1 MIRRE
6 RTLTPVVERDAGV
19 DQLVRV
25 DGDAFIVEGVRFPRR
40 QMRAGGRLESV
51 RRRPDPDTWDSQL
64 VDVPS
69 PDSLQAEVPDAAEV
83 FQYFSP
89 AMARTLRRIAE
100 AEGPA
105 GQPKGRRGFVLLVGP
120 TGCGKTTLAK
130 TYCYLANQP
139 VTELSFSGDTSLSD
153 FYTSIELVRDDHTRQ
168 STLTVPG
175 PAVEAMLRGKKLLLN
190 EINMLPP
197 DLLTVFSQA
206 MDTGR
211 IVLSGT
217 ERGNVEVEVH
227 PDFGLIGTAN
237 PNYVGTLDMGRAIER
252 RFGRGLGYIEM
263 DFLPADEE
271 AAAIENEFARE
282 TIFAR
287 HDVRVSDPICRRLAT
302 LAAALRADPQIGNV
316 MQNRL
321 STRALVHWLGVAQIT
336 GFPLVDVLE
345 QALLTTVPADARVR
359 AVQITREHLADL
371 RLDSDATERL
381 KPYRVAWP
389 SLAPG
394 EAIPVSAASPPVTHE
409 TRMPRPRPRP
419 VIHRVRYVRHLDDG
433 GKVLVVE
440 PMYADGTRRY
450 GLGFKLRAY
459 DASGRQIRDAARVDA
474 LTALIQEEDG
484 LNVPRALGRRPRSDE
499 LLPCL
504 TAHNVRALE
513 LAEAALLLGRPV
525 YLAGPT
531 GAGKSST
538 ARTLAYLRGQP
549 VVEVGFTG
557 ETAKT
562 DLSAVRRL
570 IAGETHWQTQA
581 FLEALAEGDTII
593 ANEYNLAYPD
603 VHSLLNGIFDKGARY
618 VLPDGRVYRLHPSAR
633 VIATGYLEGPG
644 VKPLNEGVEN
654 RFGAVVGLDYP
665 PIEDEVAIIRY
676 VAPATDSAAVR
687 RCVRLVDFCRRF
699 VAGRADPSVFS
710 GMSRPAQEALRQA
723 ARRAAISTAELVALA
738 RASDGPDFA
747 DRLRSGILD
756 GAPES
761 VQRVLEPVLLQYGLG

>member
-6 RTLTPVVERDAGV
+6 RTLTAVAERDDAASPLVQVEADAFVVEGA
-19 DQLVRV
+19 
-25 DGDAFIVEGVRFPRR
+25 RFLRR
-40 QMRAGGRLESV
+40 SYAGGKLEQV
-51 RRRPDPDTWDSQL
+51 RRRADPESWDSQL
-64 VDVPS
+64 PEAPAPGDLQADVPGA
-69 PDSLQAEVPDAAEV
+69 DET

-89 AMARTLRRIAE
+89 SMARILRRIAE
-100 AEGPA
+100 VD
-105 GQPKGRRGFVLLVGP
+105 QGRGRHGFVLLVGP
-120 TGCGKTTLAK
+120 TGCGKTTMAK
-130 TYCYLANQP
+130 TYCRLANQP
-139 VTELSFSGDTSLSD
+139 VTELSFSGDTALSD
-153 FYTSIELVRDDHTRQ
+153 FYTSVELVRDDQVRQ

-175 PAVEAMLRGKKLLLN
+175 PAVDAMLRGKKLLLN

-217 ERGNVEVEVH
+217 ERGNVEIEVH
-227 PDFGLIGTAN
+227 GDFGLIGTAN

-263 DFLPADEE
+263 DFLPPDEE

-282 TIFAR
+282 HLFAE
-287 HDVRVSDPICRRLAT
+287 HDLRLSAATCRRLAQ
-302 LAAALRADPQIGNV
+302 LAATLRGDAQIGNV
-316 MQNRL
+316 MQTRL
-321 STRALVHWLGVAQIT
+321 STRALVHWLGLAQIT
-336 GFPLVDVLE
+336 GFPLVEVLD

-359 AVQITREHLADL
+359 AVQLAREQLGDA

-381 KPYRVAWP
+381 VPYRVRWP
-389 SLAPG
+389 RVASGQAVPLTAAEPPTQRERNTRPSRKAP
-394 EAIPVSAASPPVTHE
+394 VV
-409 TRMPRPRPRP
+409 
-419 VIHRVRYVRHLDDG
+419 HRVRFVRRFEDG
-433 GKVLVVE
+433 GKVLVAE
-440 PMYADGTRRY
+440 PLHPNGTRRF
-450 GLGFKLRAY
+450 GLGLKLRAY
-459 DASGRQIRDAARVDA
+459 DANGKQIRDRARLDEIA
-474 LTALIQEEDG
+474 TRLRDEDG
-484 LNVPRALGRRPRSDE
+484 LNVPRALGRRPRASE

-504 TAHNVRALE
+504 TRHNVRALE
-513 LAEAALLLGRPV
+513 LAEAALLLGRPL

-538 ARTLAYLRGQP
+538 ARTLAYLHGKP

-581 FLEALAEGDTII
+581 FLEALTDGDTII

-618 VLPDGRVYRLHPSAR
+618 VLPDGRVCQLHPGAR

-654 RFGAVVGLDYP
+654 RFGAIVGLDYP
-665 PIEDEVAIIRY
+665 PVDDEVAVIRF
-676 VAPATDSAAVR
+676 VAPATDPAAVL
-687 RCVRLVDFCRRF
+687 RCVRLVDFCRRL
-699 VAGRADPSVFS
+699 VAGKADAALLS

-723 ARRAAISTAELVALA
+723 AKRAALSTAELVALA
-738 RASDGPDFA
+738 RASEGPDFA
-747 DRLRSGILD
+747 ERLRSGILD

-761 VQRVLEPVLLQYGLG
+761 VARVLEPVLLQYGLG